1 MSVSKDYC
9 PNCRQITNHKCL
21 FNIKTSSDPQ
31 SAFEFEHNYETIQCL
46 GCEIIQFRIRY
57 NDESMIRYDDYGYT
71 EVYDEIK
78 YYPKKLS
85 NHFLINNIYDLPD
98 KIRIIYIETIESLT
112 NNCYLLAGV
121 GLRTIIEAVCIDQK
135 ITGRTLENKINN
147 LVKNK
152 LITEKDGQRLHSIR
166 FLGNDSV
173 HDMDVPNEN
182 KLKTALEVIENLLKS
197 LYLIDIELDQHLDT
211 IIVKFEDFKNL
222 IFRKVNSNLIIV
234 GEEKNLVEILGK
246 DMRRIERSYLTNFV
260 SQLTEEIENNI
271 IKSLSIGKIE
281 NNQQY
286 FIKR

>member
-1 MSVSKDYC
+1 
-9 PNCRQITNHKCL
+9 
-21 FNIKTSSDPQ
+21 
-31 SAFEFEHNYETIQCL
+31 
-46 GCEIIQFRIRY
+46 
-57 NDESMIRYDDYGYT
+57 
-71 EVYDEIK
+71 
-78 YYPKKLS
+78 
-85 NHFLINNIYDLPD
+85 DLPD

-197 LYLIDIELDQHLDT
+197 LYLIDIELDHHLDT